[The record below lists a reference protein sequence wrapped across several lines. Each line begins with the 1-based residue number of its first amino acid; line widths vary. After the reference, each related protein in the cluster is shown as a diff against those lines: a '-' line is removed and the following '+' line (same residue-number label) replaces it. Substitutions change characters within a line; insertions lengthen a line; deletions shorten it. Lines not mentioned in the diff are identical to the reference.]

1 MSGGD
6 VLGLAGKEVTIR
18 REFDAPRELVF
29 QAWIDP
35 RHIAN
40 WYGPAE
46 FTIPVCEVDARP
58 GGRLLI
64 HMQAPDGE
72 AHPVRGAFEEVVAP
86 ERLVFITTAFE
97 DERGEPRLVAR
108 NTVTFEESGGRTTM
122 TFHAVVTR
130 ATPDMAGP
138 LSGMEQG
145 WTESFQKLDAYL
157 TALA

>member
-58 GGRLLI
+58 GGWLLI

-97 DERGEPRLVAR
+97 EA
-108 NTVTFEESGGRTTM
+108 GGRTTM